1 MTFVQKND
9 YDIFYFSTGN
19 SQKLQCTNLSLEKS
33 TFDCFDHASS
43 YYCFLNLNQK
53 RPLLYSVRLLN
64 FSKSNI
70 QVIKLRSESYT
81 IQSNRSSGP
90 RVISPEVMS
99 PEILIMSPEETNTK
113 KIRISGC
120 KQAITLRNFLSL
132 KRSLFPT
139 TP

>member
-1 MTFVQKND
+1 MT
-9 YDIFYFSTGN
+9 YSIFLPEILRSCNAPT
-19 SQKLQCTNLSLEKS
+19 LEKS
-33 TFDCFDHASS
+33 TFDCFDHATS
-43 YYCFLNLNQK
+43 YYCFLNVSQK

-113 KIRISGC
+113 KIRISDC
-120 KQAITLRNFLSL
+120 K
-132 KRSLFPT
+132 
-139 TP
+139 